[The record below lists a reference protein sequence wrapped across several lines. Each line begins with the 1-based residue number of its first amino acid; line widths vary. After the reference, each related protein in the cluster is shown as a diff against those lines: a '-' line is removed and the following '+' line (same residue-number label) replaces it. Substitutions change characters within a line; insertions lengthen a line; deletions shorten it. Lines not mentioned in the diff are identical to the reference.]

1 MNKAV
6 LVIGK
11 LNMLAIKSCYI
22 KDKTPLEIAG
32 IEMIPLWSVNCFTL
46 TNAVNTVFRKCTG
59 FTHIDAS
66 VLRII

>member
-11 LNMLAIKSCYI
+11 LDMLAIKSCYI

-32 IEMIPLWSVNCFTL
+32 IEMIPLRSVNCFDL
-46 TNAVNTVFRKCTG
+46 TNAVNSLHKMHWLYTY
-59 FTHIDAS
+59 
-66 VLRII
+66 